1 MKSIDLLIQ
10 GNILVAWAVL
20 IISFIVLARCA
31 GLFVDSAVAIAHK
44 LKVPQLV
51 IGIVL
56 VSFATTAPEL
66 TVSLMSALRGNPEIA
81 LGNAVGSVI
90 CDDGLALALAAVFS
104 VSAIAVIPAVLKT
117 SGLFLIGIELVAFL
131 FVAFDYSLSRVEG
144 IVLVALF
151 AGYIWFLY
159 YQHKKG
165 AIMDTGESEEA
176 VEKAVG
182 SMVKIVFLFVVAVAG
197 IIIASDFVITSAI
210 TIATW
215 FHVPKTVIALT
226 MIALG
231 TSIPE
236 VATCIAAARKKAGA
250 IGVGNII
257 GADIMNICW
266 VAGASAIANDLTI
279 TRKEVYFMFPAMFVI
294 VGSMLIM
301 LRLGYKLTKAKG
313 IVLLG
318 LYAVYLVTSFIL
330 FPPH

>member
-1 MKSIDLLIQ
+1 MIQ
-10 GNILVAWAVL
+10 NNILVAWAVL
-20 IISFIVLARCA
+20 IISFIILARCA
-31 GLFVDSAVAIAHK
+31 DLFVDSAVAIAHK
-44 LKVPQLV
+44 LQVPQLV

-81 LGNAVGSVI
+81 LCNAVGSVI

-117 SGLFLIGIELVAFL
+117 SGLFLIGIEVIAFL
-131 FVAFDYSLSRVEG
+131 FVAFDYTLSRAEG
-144 IVLVALF
+144 IILVILF
-151 AGYIWFLY
+151 AGYIGLLY
-159 YQHKKG
+159 FQHKRG
-165 AIMDTGESEEA
+165 VTMDTEEVEGA
-176 VEKAVG
+176 AEKAAG
-182 SMVKIVFLFVVAVAG
+182 SMAKIIILFIMAVAG
-197 IIIASDFVITSAI
+197 IIIASDFVITSAVS
-210 TIATW
+210 IASW
-215 FHVPKTVIALT
+215 FNVPKTVIALT

-236 VATCIAAARKKAGA
+236 VATCIAAVRKNAGA

-279 TRKEVYFMFPAMFVI
+279 TAKEVYFMFPAMFVI

-301 LRLGYKLTKAKG
+301 LRLGYKLTRTNG

-318 LYAVYLVTSFIL
+318 LYAAYLVTSFML